1 MLRSLYRCA
10 MASTATS
17 PPDWQK
23 TCCIWTERGM
33 VEVSP
38 LWYGSSSRSCGG
50 SSSEAEWCT
59 TSSSRA
65 GTTWPYEEEPRTAT
79 PPPVAAAARLPRLYG
94 SELWC
99 CRRPIV
105 CAPVRAAAPPAA
117 SDAACSP
124 ERRPASHAPGEALRS
139 PSPPPAPATGGWTVM
154 QLLTLPRL
162 SRTVGAVWSC
172 RHCPSTM
179 NLYWWLPG
187 CRLTVLY
194 HSPPVPICRHC
205 IGIFCHC
212 VKEPQMYAVLPP
224 CGQCRLVAT
233 VPARGSGDE
242 SRLAKRYDK
251 VCTLSSLIEPCVAE
265 AERSGD

>member
-187 CRLTVLY
+187 CRLTVWAERGGRGRGVRSERGL
-194 HSPPVPICRHC
+194 SRGMRPGRRATPARRAARRW
-205 IGIFCHC
+205 G
-212 VKEPQMYAVLPP
+212 
-224 CGQCRLVAT
+224 VAT
-233 VPARGSGDE
+233 PTTARAGGPCTTRRP
-242 SRLAKRYDK
+242 SRSAA
-251 VCTLSSLIEPCVAE
+251 TASASFAT
-265 AERSGD
+265 A